1 MEDLQSGNKVSIITK
16 ARASL
21 CYIGVRK
28 LGLASVSL
36 VEELDVS
43 PSAVSRAIVRGSK
56 FLEQEDIEAILSE
69 SQ

>member
-43 PSAVSRAIVRGSK
+43 PSAVSRAIYVDRS
-56 FLEQEDIEAILSE
+56 F
-69 SQ
+69 